1 MTTETLE
8 PRSPVRRITHELLAD
23 VPGRHRALVIPTT
36 PGIVA
41 GMAYVVADAIGEPVG
56 SWTRLRDDGARVSA
70 GEPLVSVEGTALEIM
85 IASDHVSGILAFA
98 GGIAAQAL
106 AIRASAP
113 AELAIVCGAWKKLP
127 VATKPYL
134 RAALDVAGVGH
145 RLVDGPF
152 VYIDKNAVHLAG
164 GIVAATTA
172 GRRLD
177 HGPVSVQIATPD
189 EAIAAVGAGAGIV
202 MVDTGVLADL
212 STVDAALR
220 SRGWRDDV
228 LLAFGGGVRRDDL
241 DEAQHRGAQIVDIG
255 RAVLDAPLW
264 DLRLEMA

>member
-1 MTTETLE
+1 
-8 PRSPVRRITHELLAD
+8 
-23 VPGRHRALVIPTT
+23 
-36 PGIVA
+36 
-41 GMAYVVADAIGEPVG
+41 
-56 SWTRLRDDGARVSA
+56 
-70 GEPLVSVEGTALEIM
+70 
-85 IASDHVSGILAFA
+85 
-98 GGIAAQAL
+98 
-106 AIRASAP
+106 
-113 AELAIVCGAWKKLP
+113 
-127 VATKPYL
+127 
-134 RAALDVAGVGH
+134 VGH

-177 HGPVSVQIATPD
+177 HGPVSVQVATPD